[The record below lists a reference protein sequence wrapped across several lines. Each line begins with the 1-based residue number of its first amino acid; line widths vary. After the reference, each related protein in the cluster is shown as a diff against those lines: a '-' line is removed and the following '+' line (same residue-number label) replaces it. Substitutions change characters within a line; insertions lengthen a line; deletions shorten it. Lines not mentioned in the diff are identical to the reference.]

1 MTVRPKPEIDA
12 ERQLEQRL
20 QTACARLRV
29 NPDLIEIWRGL
40 SGSRWRYRAELP
52 ALEIEGF
59 GPDADD
65 ALTELVENLEAI
77 R

>member
-1 MTVRPKPEIDA
+1 MLSEH
-12 ERQLEQRL
+12 QLEQRL

-52 ALEIEGF
+52 ALNAEGF
-59 GPDADD
+59 GPDADN
-65 ALTELVENLEAI
+65 ALAELVNNLEAT